1 MQKAKMIAYWITT
14 IYVTLAIFY
23 GGFAEV
29 LDASVRVSIASIG
42 VVGVVQVLGY
52 PLYFLYII
60 GTWKMLGAIAIL
72 VPRFTRLKVW
82 AYAGIFL
89 NMSGALVSWLTVT
102 VYGGVQIPA
111 GYGSPIFHVVNA
123 LHLIVIALVSW
134 ALRPQSRRLGNI
146 LPTGIPQTVQYTK
159 AA

>member
-1 MQKAKMIAYWITT
+1 MQKAKTIVYWITT
-14 IYVTLAIFY
+14 IYVAIAIFY

-29 LDASVRVSIASIG
+29 VDASVRVSIASIG
-42 VVGVVQVLGY
+42 VAGVVQVLGY

-72 VPRFTRLKVW
+72 VPRFPRLKEW

-146 LPTGIPQTVQYTK
+146 LPTGIPDTVQYMK